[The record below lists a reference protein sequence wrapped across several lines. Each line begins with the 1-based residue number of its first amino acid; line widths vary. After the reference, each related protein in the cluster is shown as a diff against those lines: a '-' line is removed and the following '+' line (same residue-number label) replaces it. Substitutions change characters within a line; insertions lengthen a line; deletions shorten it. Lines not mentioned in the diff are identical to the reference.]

1 MIYIDSPFIE
11 ALNWYLIL
19 CSW

>member
-1 MIYIDSPFIE
+1 LKIRFLQESGYC

-19 CSW
+19 